1 MGERREEPG
10 EMTKTK
16 KMKIEIKSC
25 REISGKKET
34 ARTVSVTEC
43 TFLFFCICLSIA

>member
-1 MGERREEPG
+1 
-10 EMTKTK
+10 MTKTK

-34 ARTVSVTEC
+34 VSVTEC

>member
-1 MGERREEPG
+1 
-10 EMTKTK
+10 MTKTK

-25 REISGKKET
+25 SEISGKKET